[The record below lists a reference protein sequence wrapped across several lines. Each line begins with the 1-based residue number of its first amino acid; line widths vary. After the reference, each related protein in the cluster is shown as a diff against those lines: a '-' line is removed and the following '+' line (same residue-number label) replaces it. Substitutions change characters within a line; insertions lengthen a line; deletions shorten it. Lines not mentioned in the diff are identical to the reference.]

1 MLDALFDFLR
11 DDDFQDPASGRMNFP
26 AYLYAYPAEEE
37 YAFRTELPKL
47 CEKFDRFP
55 ILQVPLVVNIFDHL
69 VDHLSER
76 SFGSKTYLD
85 IVLEQEEEA
94 PRKVS
99 RLLRKVLEKGNG
111 FYRSIDENVRAHQGS
126 GDGEETRSY
135 VFVHGWGSIH
145 PYLTAHQF
153 MGCMEQFIAGYKLIL
168 LYPGTF
174 SDGKLQFL
182 GKVDGRGPYRAQCL
196 NEQIEFDRNAK
207 TV

>member
-1 MLDALFDFLR
+1 MLDALFNFLR
-11 DDDFQDPASGRMNFP
+11 DDDFQDPESGRMNFP

-37 YAFRTELPKL
+37 YAFRSELPKL
-47 CEKFDRFP
+47 CDKFDRFP
-55 ILQVPLVVNIFDHL
+55 ILQVPLVVNVFDRLIEHL
-69 VDHLSER
+69 KTE
-76 SFGSKTYLD
+76 SFGSKSYLD
-85 IVLEQEEEA
+85 IVLEQEADA
-94 PRKVS
+94 PKKVN

-111 FYRSIDENVRAHQGS
+111 FYRSIHEDVRAHQGD
-126 GDGEETRSY
+126 GDGERTRSY

-153 MGCMEQFIAGYKLIL
+153 MGCMEQHIEGYKMIL

-196 NEQIEFDRNAK
+196 NEQIQFDGTAR
-207 TV
+207 VV